1 MKRKKENGTPK
12 GSPTEREVKW
22 KVENKQFSVF
32 RFPFSVLLVLF
43 LSLEA
48 FPLLAQSIG
57 NVQMDEANLYAMTK
71 QMGQF
76 IRRFNYEEDQFG
88 NQINPKDPSYRN
100 TEKRRQSMAIL
111 FDQQTYGNQPDLQ
124 RYFIEDVTSND
135 STFMT
140 FLGGRWYSE
149 VSASFKYKGKNV
161 SIIMI
166 LGVEKEGLGSKW
178 VLNNIYFSEFNKLF
192 PTGEIAEKE
201 KHFLHPMSHE
211 LDFMNIYKIFKEPE
225 VIEYYASKRFEPD
238 YLTLFFYEIKKG
250 NLVFQEVESVKF
262 HVFQIKD
269 WYFEV
274 SWFNRMG
281 SNSGWLIS
289 NLIYISEKEKKDLIK
304 FYEP

>member
-1 MKRKKENGTPK
+1 MRRQKTVDSRQKTEGRGTA
-12 GSPTEREVKW
+12 
-22 KVENKQFSVF
+22 
-32 RFPFSVLLVLF
+32 LLILILVCCF
-43 LSLEA
+43 GA
-48 FPLLAQSIG
+48 VPLTAQTVG
-57 NVQMDEANLYAMTK
+57 NVKLDEANLYAMTK

-88 NQINPKDPSYRN
+88 YKINPKDPSYHN
-100 TEKRRQSMAIL
+100 AAKRQQSLAIL

-124 RYFIEDVTSND
+124 RFFIEDVTSND

-149 VSASFKYKGKNV
+149 VSATFKYKGKPV
-161 SIIMI
+161 SVIMI

-192 PTGEIAEKE
+192 PTGEMAEKE

-225 VIEYYASKRFEPD
+225 VIEYYASKNFEPD
-238 YLTLFFYEIKKG
+238 YLTLFFYEIKRG
-250 NLVFQEVESVKF
+250 NLTFQEVESVKF

-274 SWFNRMG
+274 SWFNRNG
-281 SNSGWLIS
+281 SNAGWLIS
-289 NLIYISEKEKKDLIK
+289 NLIYVSEKEKKDLIK

>member
-1 MKRKKENGTPK
+1 MRRQKIEVRRQK
-12 GSPTEREVKW
+12 TEWGRPMVFFILALL
-22 KVENKQFSVF
+22 FSF
-32 RFPFSVLLVLF
+32 D
-43 LSLEA
+43 A
-48 FPLLAQSIG
+48 MPLAAQSIG
-57 NVQMDEANLYAMTK
+57 DVQMDEANLYAMTK

-88 NQINPKDPSYRN
+88 YKINPKDPSYRN
-100 TEKRRQSMAIL
+100 KQKRQQSMGIL
-111 FDQQTYGNQPDLQ
+111 FDQETYGSKPDLQ
-124 RYFIEDVTSND
+124 RYFIEDVTADD

-149 VSASFKYKGKNV
+149 VSATFKYRGKDVNV
-161 SIIMI
+161 IMI
-166 LGVEKEGLGSKW
+166 LGVEQEGLGSKW

-192 PTGEIAEKE
+192 PTGEITEKE

-225 VIEYYASKRFEPD
+225 VIEYYASKSFEPD

-250 NLVFQEVESVKF
+250 NLVFQHVDTVKF

-274 SWFNRMG
+274 SWFNRSG
-281 SNSGWLIS
+281 SNAGWLIS
-289 NLIYISEKEKKDLIK
+289 NLIYIPEKDKKDLLK

>member
-1 MKRKKENGTPK
+1 MR
-12 GSPTEREVKW
+12 R
-22 KVENKQFSVF
+22 
-32 RFPFSVLLVLF
+32 LLVLLL
-43 LSLEA
+43 LSSMA
-48 FPLLAQSIG
+48 MPVLAQSIG
-57 NVQMDEANLYAMTK
+57 NFQMDESNLYAMTK

-88 NQINPKDPSYRN
+88 YKINPKDPAYHNRQ
-100 TEKRRQSMAIL
+100 KRQQSLSIL
-111 FDQQTYGNQPDLQ
+111 FDQETYGSQPDLQ
-124 RYFIEDVTSND
+124 RFFIEDVTADD

-149 VSASFKYKGKNV
+149 VSATFKYKGREV
-161 SIIMI
+161 SLIMI

-192 PTGEIAEKE
+192 PTGEMAEKE

-225 VIEYYASKRFEPD
+225 IIEYYASKNFEPD
-238 YLTLFFYEIKKG
+238 YLTLFFYEVKKG
-250 NLVFQEVESVKF
+250 NLIFQNVDSVKF

-274 SWFNRMG
+274 SWSNRNG
-281 SNSGWLIS
+281 SNAGWLIS
-289 NLIYISEKEKKDLIK
+289 NLIYLPEKEKKDLIK
-304 FYEP
+304 FYEPQ